1 MIIYRTS
8 GNYHKGIKEIEVES
22 INNDGTFTFIND
34 LKMKRTKPFIP
45 TCGKHQ
51 PHFFL
56 TYEEAKIHLTKR
68 IEEKIKE
75 AEEQIKK
82 GLIALN
88 AL

>member
-8 GNYHKGIKEIEVES
+8 GNYHKGIKPIEVES

-34 LKMKRTKPFIP
+34 FKDKRTKPFIP
-45 TCGKHQ
+45 KYGKHQ

-56 TYEEAKIHLTKR
+56 TYEEAKTHLTKR
-68 IEEKIKE
+68 IEEKIKV

-82 GLIALN
+82 GLIALK